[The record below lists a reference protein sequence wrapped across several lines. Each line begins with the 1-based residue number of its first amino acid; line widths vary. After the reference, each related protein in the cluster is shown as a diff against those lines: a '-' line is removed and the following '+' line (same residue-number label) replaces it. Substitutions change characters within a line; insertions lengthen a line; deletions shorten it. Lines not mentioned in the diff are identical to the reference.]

1 LTNYNLTKKF
11 SQFTYKL
18 LKVLPTGGKSYPGYL
33 FIKYAGLDS
42 IKKLANEQLETGS
55 ILITG
60 TNGKTTTTT
69 MLINLLSNDTDI
81 LSSVDNNT
89 IYALTTAL
97 LSKKANIGV
106 FEYGIRD
113 IEHGIPDK
121 VQKYVQP
128 KGVLYTSISREHTQV
143 LGKKNSFEQY
153 VKAKTLLSK
162 DMMNGVVI
170 VNTDDPNTCNI
181 GLNKQ
186 EDGHVIYYGLET
198 DMVEDVYEPTDSY
211 CPICGKKL
219 EYSRHYMNQRGVY
232 SCECG
237 FTRHKPDIKVTKVLS
252 SNGRL
257 DVHVIGSVYNYSFD
271 NNVSIDVELSLP
283 LFGIHNVYNT
293 LASLTAYAC
302 FTPEPENIESNIS
315 NYFNSLDFSILPP
328 GRFEVEKLGDK
339 LVGIGQGDNGDALK
353 VNVLFMKRELF
364 NSEAEFIYC
373 TPDANEEEIFEDH
386 LKTLKTVNPTHITVV
401 PGRVS
406 LDAAEKYYE
415 KIVEIGLNAS
425 YYPIEYDFD
434 KRIKG
439 IVKLINE
446 SEYSNIIVTGCG
458 EEQAVWNIIK
468 NKIKEENKN

>member
-1 LTNYNLTKKF
+1 MNNYNLTKKF

-69 MLINLLSNDTDI
+69 MLINLLSKDTDI
-81 LSSVDNNT
+81 ISSVDNNT

-162 DMMNGVVI
+162 DMMNGVVM

-186 EDGHVIYYGLET
+186 EEGHVIYYGLDT
-198 DMVEDVYEPTDSY
+198 DMVEDVYEPADSY
-211 CPICGKKL
+211 CPRCGKKL

-237 FTRHKPDIKVTKVLS
+237 FARHEPDIKVTKVLVQMV
-252 SNGRL
+252 
-257 DVHVIGSVYNYSFD
+257 D
-271 NNVSIDVELSLP
+271 
-283 LFGIHNVYNT
+283 
-293 LASLTAYAC
+293 
-302 FTPEPENIESNIS
+302 
-315 NYFNSLDFSILPP
+315 
-328 GRFEVEKLGDK
+328 
-339 LVGIGQGDNGDALK
+339 
-353 VNVLFMKRELF
+353 
-364 NSEAEFIYC
+364 
-373 TPDANEEEIFEDH
+373 
-386 LKTLKTVNPTHITVV
+386 
-401 PGRVS
+401 
-406 LDAAEKYYE
+406 
-415 KIVEIGLNAS
+415 
-425 YYPIEYDFD
+425 
-434 KRIKG
+434 
-439 IVKLINE
+439 
-446 SEYSNIIVTGCG
+446 
-458 EEQAVWNIIK
+458 
-468 NKIKEENKN
+468 